1 MSLQQVDVFHR
12 CFRTNLIHFLRL
24 ERSHLDREARD
35 VELEALEEEERREEE
50 EEMERKKSKAGK
62 ESEDG
67 EKMSAGMPD
76 PTLPLSRQLEQALAT
91 IRGQV
96 RKKCKYFFLKND
108 ILWLWENLFFIVDPE
123 CPRAEGQGR

>member
-1 MSLQQVDVFHR
+1 MSLLH
-12 CFRTNLIHFLRL
+12 FRTNLICFLRL

-50 EEMERKKSKAGK
+50 EMERKKNKAGK

-96 RKKCKYFFLKND
+96 RK
-108 ILWLWENLFFIVDPE
+108 
-123 CPRAEGQGR
+123 

>member
-1 MSLQQVDVFHR
+1 
-12 CFRTNLIHFLRL
+12 
-24 ERSHLDREARD
+24 
-35 VELEALEEEERREEE
+35 
-50 EEMERKKSKAGK
+50 MERKKNKVGK

-96 RKKCKYFFLKND
+96 RK
-108 ILWLWENLFFIVDPE
+108 
-123 CPRAEGQGR
+123 